1 MGFWALWLKKALF
14 PPLPLLYISDGELC
28 EEDLAEYSSL
38 VRPYQDEPLT
48 GKDTTETKTNSTQ
61 MGSLQESCG
70 TDTKEPR
77 HHCVIITCGS
87 GCHCVSPALC
97 VFVLL
102 SGRDPYKVAG
112 LLSVEL
118 LCRRSARIPAS
129 EGYEACYWLLHLPK
143 IACAGSKLARNV
155 RNREQSIP
163 IRRWPYDAGRIES
176 TVSVN
181 GHLLGSGTLKCQGY
195 SWCSCS

>member
-1 MGFWALWLKKALF
+1 MESCLKKI
-14 PPLPLLYISDGELC
+14 LPSTRR
-28 EEDLAEYSSL
+28 SL
-38 VRPYQDEPLT
+38 DPIKTNHWP
-48 GKDTTETKTNSTQ
+48 GKIPRKTKTNSTQ
-61 MGSLQESCG
+61 MGSLRESCG
-70 TDTKEPR
+70 TDTKEPK
-77 HHCVIITCGS
+77 HHSVIITCGR
-87 GCHCVSPALC
+87 GCHCVPPALC

-129 EGYEACYWLLHLPK
+129 EGYEAFYRLLHLPK
-143 IACAGSKLARNV
+143 IACTGSKLARNV

-163 IRRWPYDAGRIES
+163 IRSWPHDAGRIES

-181 GHLLGSGTLKCQGY
+181 GHLLGSGALKSQGY